1 MPGIGHAI
9 YPHSSEAMAEL
20 FNEPQTMS
28 IADWR
33 RLGWEHPVWELVRYF
48 LSIGTKVERGSFAKA
63 LRDESSAK
71 IGKVMLKLEPDVS
84 RLLSAYLD
92 FRSGLWNTRG
102 KMLRTEP
109 EANAFCVKAFK
120 ESPKTTH
127 TKNQDHHQ
135 SSKAMVLTT
144 TRLAE
149 AVCKKHGFTIDPNPQ
164 TRCVWL
170 VEHKLHVTARNLD
183 GAVPALLDPI
193 LIWEIKEYWGTT
205 SGGSKM
211 SDAVYECALVGR
223 ELRDFEKRTG
233 LHVDHAVLLDGK
245 DQWTSRKSDLLRFCD
260 LYYQGLIDALIIGR
274 EIETHWQPYV
284 KSVIEKARGIHPTG
298 GRPDRRR

>member
-1 MPGIGHAI
+1 MNTG
-9 YPHSSEAMAEL
+9 
-20 FNEPQTMS
+20 N
-28 IADWR
+28 WR
-33 RLGWEHPVWELVRYF
+33 DLGWEHPVWELVRYY
-48 LSIGTKVERGSFAKA
+48 LSIGTKEERENFVNA
-63 LRDESSAK
+63 LRDESAAK
-71 IGKVMLKLEPDVS
+71 IGRVKLKLEPDVS
-84 RLLSAYLD
+84 KLLLAYLD
-92 FRSGLWNTRG
+92 FRMTLWEVRG
-102 KMLRTEP
+102 KMLRTEA
-109 EANAFCVKAFK
+109 EANAFCIKAFN
-120 ESPKTTH
+120 ESPKTTQ

-149 AVCKKHGFTIDPNPQ
+149 AVCRENGLTIDPNPQ

-170 VEHKLHVTARNLD
+170 AQRKLHVTARNLD
-183 GAVPALLDPI
+183 GAIPALLDPI

-260 LYYQGLIDALIIGR
+260 LYYQGLVDALIVGR
-274 EIETHWQPYV
+274 EVETNWQPYV
-284 KSVIEKARGIHPTG
+284 RSVVDKARRTAPATG
-298 GRPDRRR
+298 ARPERSR

>member
-1 MPGIGHAI
+1 
-9 YPHSSEAMAEL
+9 
-20 FNEPQTMS
+20 MS
-28 IADWR
+28 IDNWCR
-33 RLGWEHPVWELVRYF
+33 VGWEHPVWELVRYF
-48 LSIGTKVERGSFAKA
+48 LSIGTKEERESFVKA
-63 LRDESSAK
+63 LRDESAAK
-71 IGKVMLKLEPDVS
+71 IGKVKLRLEADVS
-84 RLLSAYLD
+84 KLLIAYLE
-92 FRSGLWNTRG
+92 FRSTLWDARG
-102 KMLRTEP
+102 KMLRTEA
-109 EANAFCVKAFK
+109 EAVAFCVKALK
-120 ESPKTTH
+120 ESPKTTQ

-149 AVCKKHGFTIDPNPQ
+149 AVCKEYGFTIDPNPQ

-183 GAVPALLDPI
+183 GAIPALLDPI
-193 LIWEIKEYWGTT
+193 LIWEIKEYWGAT

-233 LHVDHAVLLDGK
+233 LHFDHAVLLDGK
-245 DQWTSRKSDLLRFCD
+245 EQWTSRKSDLLRFCD
-260 LYYQGLIDALIIGR
+260 LYYQGLVDALIIGR
-274 EIETHWQPYV
+274 EIETQWQPYV
-284 KSVIEKARGIHPTG
+284 KSVIEKARGVPPAS

>member
-1 MPGIGHAI
+1 
-9 YPHSSEAMAEL
+9 
-20 FNEPQTMS
+20 MS
-28 IADWR
+28 FDNWR

-48 LSIGTKVERGSFAKA
+48 LSIGTKGERESFVEA
-63 LRDESSAK
+63 LGVESAAK
-71 IGKVMLKLEPDVS
+71 IGEAKLKLGPEIS
-84 RLLSAYLD
+84 KLLIAYLE
-92 FRSGLWNTRG
+92 FRTTLWDARG
-102 KMLRTEP
+102 KMLRTEA

-120 ESPKTTH
+120 ESPKTTQ

-144 TRLAE
+144 TRMAE
-149 AVCKKHGFTIDPNPQ
+149 AVCQEYGIAIDPNPQ

-170 VEHKLHVTARNLD
+170 VAQKLHVTARNLD
-183 GAVPALLDPI
+183 GAVPGLLNPI

-223 ELRDFEKRTG
+223 ELRDFERRTG
-233 LHVDHAVLLDGK
+233 HHVDHVVLLDGK

-260 LYYQGLIDALIIGR
+260 LYYQGIVDELIIGR
-274 EIETHWQPYV
+274 EIETHWRPYL
-284 KSVIEKARGIHPTG
+284 KSVIEKAWRTPPIG
-298 GRPDRRR
+298 GSPGRRR